1 MEMSQMLK
9 EWECK
14 ENDRETQQRQRRG
27 LQSFIEDNR
36 TILWDYKEYQRG
48 RRNTRIHREIQ
59 QRNWHQIYEVTH
71 NKN

>member
-1 MEMSQMLK
+1 MSQMLK

-14 ENDRETQQRQRRG
+14 GNDRETQQGQRRR

-48 RRNTRIHREIQ
+48 RRNTRIHWKIQ
-59 QRNWHQIYEVTH
+59 QWNWHQIDEGTH
-71 NKN
+71 YI